1 MWLDSRSLVEK
12 LQLKWYGHVRMGK
25 EKKAKQILGMRVEGR
40 FGYGRLHYHLE
51 GKDWKAGKETSKDNS
66 RNKEDNQTQFWMVE
80 MIEQGYIDT

>member
-51 GKDWKAGKETSKDNS
+51 GKD
-66 RNKEDNQTQFWMVE
+66 
-80 MIEQGYIDT
+80 